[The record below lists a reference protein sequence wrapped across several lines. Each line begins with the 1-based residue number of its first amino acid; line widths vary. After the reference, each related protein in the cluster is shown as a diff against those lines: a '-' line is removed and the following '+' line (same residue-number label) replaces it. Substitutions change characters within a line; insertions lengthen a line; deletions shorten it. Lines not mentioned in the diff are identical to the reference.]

1 MPYRYLEELATADVA
16 FEATGASV
24 EEMFRSAAEAVTCA
38 MVEHLDAVERKEQVL
53 IRVEESDLEM
63 LLFDFLQEFIY
74 FKDARR
80 LLLVVEALKIDLNST
95 PLTLSAKARGE
106 KLDPER
112 HPLLT
117 DVKAVTMH
125 RFGIEQTDDGWKATV
140 VLDI

>member
-1 MPYRYLEELATADVA
+1 MPYRYLEDLATADVA
-16 FEATGASV
+16 FEATGGSV
-24 EEMFRSAAEAVTCA
+24 EELFRSAAEAVTCA
-38 MVEHLDAVERKEQVL
+38 MVERLDAIEGKEEVCFTL
-53 IRVEESDLEM
+53 AESDLEM

-80 LLLVVEALKIDLNST
+80 LLLVVEALEIDLKST
-95 PLTLSAKARGE
+95 PLTLSARTRGE

-125 RFGIEQTDDGWKATV
+125 RFRLEQTGGGWKATV